1 MEFPMID
8 ATGPRRLRAVP
19 APPDGAGSDGGDATR
34 SLAESSRR
42 AATRERGRIT
52 RELDDLIGHRLS
64 SLAAHGRAAAL
75 AAREP
80 DEHGTDSLDA
90 SLRAVLD
97 LTESALAHLGEVVS
111 GLPTDPDPRA
121 TPTEWSAP
129 ARIAESGPHRP
140 AAAG

>member
-1 MEFPMID
+1 MEFPMND

-19 APPDGAGSDGGDATR
+19 APPDGGDAAR

-42 AATRERGRIT
+42 AATRERCRIT
-52 RELDDLIGHRLS
+52 RELDELIGHRLS

-80 DEHGTDSLDA
+80 DEHGTDDLDA
-90 SLRAVLD
+90 NLRAVLD
-97 LTESALAHLGEVVS
+97 LTESALADLREFVS
-111 GLPTDPDPRA
+111 GLHTGPGPAPTDR
-121 TPTEWSAP
+121 S
-129 ARIAESGPHRP
+129 

>member
-1 MEFPMID
+1 MEFPMTD

-19 APPDGAGSDGGDATR
+19 APPDRGDGDGGDAAR

-52 RELDDLIGHRLS
+52 RELDDLIGQRLW

-97 LTESALAHLGEVVS
+97 LTESALADLREFVS
-111 GLPTDPDPRA
+111 GLHTDPDPAAVRA
-121 TPTEWSAP
+121 AGREPSW
-129 ARIAESGPHRP
+129 P

>member
-1 MEFPMID
+1 MEFPMTD

-19 APPDGAGSDGGDATR
+19 APPGRGDGGDAAR

-42 AATRERGRIT
+42 AATRERCRIT
-52 RELDDLIGHRLS
+52 RELDELIGHRLR

-80 DEHGTDSLDA
+80 DEHGTDDLDA

-97 LTESALAHLGEVVS
+97 LTESALADLREFVS
-111 GLPTDPDPRA
+111 GLHTGPGPGAAPTDR
-121 TPTEWSAP
+121 S
-129 ARIAESGPHRP
+129 

>member
-19 APPDGAGSDGGDATR
+19 TPPDRGDDGGRGDAAR

-42 AATRERGRIT
+42 AATRERGRLT

-97 LTESALAHLGEVVS
+97 LTESALADLREFVS
-111 GLPTDPDPRA
+111 GLHTDPEPAAIRA
-121 TPTEWSAP
+121 AG
-129 ARIAESGPHRP
+129 RGPSWP